1 MVSLIKVEMK
11 IKVSDLLSLC
21 FVFVFVKLY
30 VSLTMSRVFNCNVY
44 IKEGISSLVYF
55 TITRTKM

>member
-30 VSLTMSRVFNCNVY
+30 VSLTMKSDEFLSVMF
-44 IKEGISSLVYF
+44 ILKKE
-55 TITRTKM
+55 

>member
-1 MVSLIKVEMK
+1 VVSLIKVEMK

-30 VSLTMSRVFNCNVY
+30 VSLTMKSGEFLSVMF
-44 IKEGISSLVYF
+44 ILKKE
-55 TITRTKM
+55 